1 MVNETQEPIQ
11 ESLPNLEAPPTEGT
25 ANTGGAPPSTD
36 EQAGPITSSEAP
48 PVTEAASTPDSAPAP
63 GLTAEAAPVSDDT
76 SKPLPQP
83 EAPTGPSREEIIQL
97 QRQSAEY
104 EQLRMKAGLQ
114 QESDKYKQ
122 QLENQGYLPEQA
134 QQAAQQYMQTRQA
147 QVDLMKKAEEYGQH
161 LAGKTAAAEHFAQKY
176 NLTMADLTTLRQ
188 AETPDVMEQLAK
200 NISER
205 RGVDDELAKL
215 RQGQVPVQSFDNSQG
230 TPDVAPND
238 NGWLDRYNTGDRS
251 EQAITAARKAA
262 GLS

>member
-36 EQAGPITSSEAP
+36 EQAGPTTSSEAP

-134 QQAAQQYMQTRQA
+134 QQAAQQYMQGRQS